1 MTFLLCDPGAGT
13 SHELD
18 VQNEWEENTH
28 HKLVFSKIYASFFG
42 DAYARARLIGS
53 IHYASIT
60 FSIFRDKEHRKKH
73 ILKRAML
80 GHIQDYYK
88 HMCATIGVR
97 RRITCIRCAKQ
108 GIKRSER
115 VKRAL
120 PAA

>member
-1 MTFLLCDPGAGT
+1 
-13 SHELD
+13 
-18 VQNEWEENTH
+18 
-28 HKLVFSKIYASFFG
+28 
-42 DAYARARLIGS
+42 
-53 IHYASIT
+53 
-60 FSIFRDKEHRKKH
+60 
-73 ILKRAML
+73 ML